1 MKRQAF
7 NLVGLLT
14 LLLVAGSAIAQS
26 NRVVANVP
34 FGFTVANN
42 SLPAGTYS
50 VQALSSRDNRSL
62 LLRGADGSSSMIIS
76 SIAAQSHEPAAKTKL
91 VFNRYGDQ
99 YFLSKIWVEG
109 ATLGRE
115 LPKTSREKEVAKAMA
130 QGPKPA
136 QVEIVASLN

>member
-1 MKRQAF
+1 MKRQVF
-7 NLVGLLT
+7 SLISMLS
-14 LLLVAGSAIAQS
+14 LLLVAGSAVAQS

-50 VQALSSRDNRSL
+50 VETLSARDNRSL
-62 LLRGADGSSSMIIS
+62 LLRGADDSSSMIIS
-76 SIAAQSHEPAAKTKL
+76 SIAAQSHKPTAKTKL

-99 YFLSKIWVEG
+99 YFLSQIWVEG